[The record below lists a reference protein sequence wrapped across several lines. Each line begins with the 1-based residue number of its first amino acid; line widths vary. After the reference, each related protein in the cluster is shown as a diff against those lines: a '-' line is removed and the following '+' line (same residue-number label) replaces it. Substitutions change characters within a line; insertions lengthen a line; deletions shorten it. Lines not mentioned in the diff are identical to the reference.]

1 MLLTEYIS
9 GLAKVIDEYSRTG
22 VIIDSELIA
31 DYRSEKT
38 GIVKG
43 SVTFADNS
51 NLVFTEYL
59 DLRYKIEKLNY
70 SFHYQKQDASLIFRY
85 DNARHKPEIDASGHK
100 HLPDDKVSAAE
111 PPLLEDIFTEIMDLL
126 L

>member
-1 MLLTEYIS
+1 MLLTEYLS

-22 VIIDSELIA
+22 LIIDSELIT
-31 DYRSEKT
+31 DYRTEKI

-51 NLVFTEYL
+51 KLVFTEYL
-59 DLRYKIEKLNY
+59 DLRYKVEKLNY
-70 SFHYQKQDASLIFRY
+70 SFHYQKQGGSLIFRY
-85 DNARHKPEIDASGHK
+85 DNARHKPPIDASGHK
-100 HLPDDKVSAAE
+100 HLHDGKVFAAE
-111 PPLLEDIFTEIMDLL
+111 PPSLKDIFIEIMDLL

>member
-9 GLAKVIDEYSRTG
+9 GLAK
-22 VIIDSELIA
+22 
-31 DYRSEKT
+31 
-38 GIVKG
+38 
-43 SVTFADNS
+43 
-51 NLVFTEYL
+51 
-59 DLRYKIEKLNY
+59 KLNY

-100 HLPDDKVSAAE
+100 HLPDGKVSAAE
-111 PPLLEDIFTEIMDLL
+111 PPLLKDIFAEIMGLL